1 MLHQDARVTD
11 GQVVDGTGTLVA
23 GASIAEDGTVYDAYM
38 NPVSSVEAQSQ
49 GGSTIDPKVE
59 NPDIAL
65 PPAENSN
72 DAEDTTV
79 WDAST
84 VEDKEQDGE

>member
-1 MLHQDARVTD
+1 MARTFQYMADAH
-11 GQVVDGTGTLVA
+11 L
-23 GASIAEDGTVYDAYM
+23 SLIHI
-38 NPVSSVEAQSQ
+38 SSVEAQSQ